1 MDLRDIMHAVLWL
14 LHKRRFVPWRMFL
27 LPGVQCVAEMFIIF
41 QNRHQ
46 HSGNN
51 IIGRVLLLYDLMF
64 FLQSFEKTEPR
75 DSVFAILGLLDRGK
89 LFPDADPA
97 LLKVD
102 YAKPLPDIL
111 RDATRYTLHQRG
123 DLAALVLA
131 EPHSDLLEDIENM
144 PSWAVRID
152 LRRGP
157 QDLIIFTVFFYAS
170 QGLLGSPN
178 FLTDTTYGTEVLL
191 VEGIV
196 VDQVLQATPLFPE
209 SLNSWESLYAGL
221 RKAKAMAVRHCD
233 LAFQEDSI
241 REYTAMA
248 FAITAARTS
257 IHTRAQPEDLVMLS
271 EYLARLDTNED
282 ATEKPLPQDIE
293 TLRDINQIVHLHNAF
308 RRQLFVTSEGNM
320 GLGPLSMRADDL
332 VVILRGGEIPYVL
345 RKIGDFYHFKGPAY
359 VHGIMDGEAV
369 KASKARNEPEMLF
382 MLR

>member
-1 MDLRDIMHAVLWL
+1 MDLRDIMHATLWL
-14 LHKRRFVPWRMFL
+14 CHKSKFVPLRMFL
-27 LPGVQCVAEMFIIF
+27 LPGFHCAGEMFRIL

-51 IIGRVLLLYDLMF
+51 IVGWVLLLYDLMF
-64 FLQSFEKTEPR
+64 FSQRFEKTEPR

-97 LLKVD
+97 LLEVD

-111 RDATRYTLHQRG
+111 RDATRYTVHQRG

-131 EPHSDLLEDIENM
+131 EPHSDLLEDIENI
-144 PSWAVRID
+144 PSWAARID

-157 QDLIIFTVFFYAS
+157 RDLDPLPSFFHAN
-170 QGLLGSPN
+170 QGLASPK
-178 FLTDTTYGTEVLL
+178 FLADTTHGTELLL

-209 SLNSWESLYAGL
+209 SLNTCEILYAGL
-221 RKAKAMAVRHCD
+221 KKAKAMAVRHCD

-241 REYTAMA
+241 QEYTAMA
-248 FAITAARTS
+248 FAITAAQTS
-257 IHTRAQPEDLVMLS
+257 SYTRAQAEDLVMLS

-282 ATEKPLPQDIE
+282 ATEKPLPQVIQ
-293 TLRDINQIVHLHNAF
+293 TLRDIKQIVCLYTAF

-332 VVILRGGEIPYVL
+332 VVVLRGGDVLFVL
-345 RKIGDFYHFKGPAY
+345 RKKGEFYQLIGPAY
-359 VHGIMDGEAV
+359 MHGMMDGEAV
-369 KASKARNEPEMLF
+369 ETSKARNEPEMMF